1 MPGWLVEMFVGKQPR
16 KGPGGVFIEWVDK
29 YWRKDKPADRI
40 SEHVVTEDGKVLRDL
55 AEPLSEHFGRGS
67 DKPELKAARLVEL
80 GLKAKK

>member
-1 MPGWLVEMFVGKQPR
+1 MNGSSNGKPWSQARSGARQREPA
-16 KGPGGVFIEWVDK
+16 
-29 YWRKDKPADRI
+29 ADRI
-40 SEHVVTEDGKVLRDL
+40 SGHVVTEDGKVLRDL